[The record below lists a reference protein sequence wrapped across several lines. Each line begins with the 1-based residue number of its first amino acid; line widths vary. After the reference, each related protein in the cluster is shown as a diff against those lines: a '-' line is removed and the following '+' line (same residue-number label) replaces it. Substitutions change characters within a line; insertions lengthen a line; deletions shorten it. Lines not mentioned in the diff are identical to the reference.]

1 MFFIVFSFH
10 HPTNCTQS
18 WYILYYNNYYWHFLP
33 IFSQSGSSPAQRN
46 SNEYNFGCRDDYDA
60 ADLELARLS
69 YILAKCQSASHLKVP
84 LNYTSP
90 SPYSTPTTNT
100 TTLTS
105 ATTIPAVA
113 SSTFQRLPSAFSLS
127 CGGEAAHASTA
138 ALNQAPQ
145 SRKRRLPQAPQ
156 IGGWAAGM
164 MLRSSKSEQ
173 NLVSSASAAFSD
185 R

>member
-1 MFFIVFSFH
+1 M
-10 HPTNCTQS
+10 
-18 WYILYYNNYYWHFLP
+18 YWHFLP

-46 SNEYNFGCRDDYDA
+46 SNEYNFGCPRDDYDA

-84 LNYTSP
+84 LNYASSSP

-100 TTLTS
+100 TTVTS
-105 ATTIPAVA
+105 TTTIPAVA
-113 SSTFQRLPSAFSLS
+113 SSTFQRLPSAFSS
-127 CGGEAAHASTA
+127 SGEAAHASAA
-138 ALNQAPQ
+138 ALNQEAPQ

>member
-1 MFFIVFSFH
+1 M
-10 HPTNCTQS
+10 
-18 WYILYYNNYYWHFLP
+18 YWHFLP

-46 SNEYNFGCRDDYDA
+46 SNEYNFGCPRDDYDA

-84 LNYTSP
+84 FNYTSPP

-127 CGGEAAHASTA
+127 SGGEAAHASAA
-138 ALNQAPQ
+138 ALNQEAPQ